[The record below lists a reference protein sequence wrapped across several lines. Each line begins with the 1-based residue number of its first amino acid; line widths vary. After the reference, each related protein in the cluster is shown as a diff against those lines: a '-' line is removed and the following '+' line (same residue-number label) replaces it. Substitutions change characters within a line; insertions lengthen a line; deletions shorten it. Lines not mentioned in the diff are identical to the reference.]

1 MLMVQRFQCSFCH
14 IYRRLLPDDLA
25 PHKHY
30 DVDLI
35 AAAIDGEITSE
46 TIEYISYPSERTIAR
61 WKEWFAQNEPE
72 IENRLGTVRM
82 RLLAL
87 NLAILFALYAPLSE
101 MRSRLNN
108 WLSVLLQATYNTGG
122 SLEPLRE
129 RQSPESRGS
138 PAAPTLL

>member
-46 TIEYISYPSERTIAR
+46 TIEYISYLSSEIAQIDAR
-61 WKEWFAQNEPE
+61 MNELESVIGTLVDKLNSLREEKAKKEARKLE
-72 IENRLGTVRM
+72 IEQM
-82 RLLAL
+82 R
-87 NLAILFALYAPLSE
+87 
-101 MRSRLNN
+101 RS
-108 WLSVLLQATYNTGG
+108 
-122 SLEPLRE
+122 
-129 RQSPESRGS
+129 
-138 PAAPTLL
+138 